1 MARKRYTTEQII
13 GYLRQA
19 EVLIGQGHSMDEVLR
34 EIGVT
39 GNTYYRWRKE
49 YGGMGMDQ
57 AKRFKELEA
66 ENARLKRVVADLT
79 LDNVILKE
87 VSAGKF

>member
-1 MARKRYTTEQII
+1 MARKSYTTEQII
-13 GYLRQA
+13 GYLRQG
-19 EVLIGQGHSMDEVLR
+19 EVLLGQGKSLDAVLR

-39 GNTYYRWRKE
+39 RNTYYRWRKE
-49 YGGMGMDQ
+49 YGGMKMDQ
-57 AKRFKELEA
+57 AKHMKALEV

-79 LDNVILKE
+79 LDNLVLKE

>member
-1 MARKRYTTEQII
+1 MARKSYTTEQII
-13 GYLRQA
+13 GHLRQG
-19 EVLIGQGHSMDEVLR
+19 EVLLSQGKTMDAMLR

-49 YGGMGMDQ
+49 YGGMKMDQ
-57 AKRFKELEA
+57 AKRLKELET
-66 ENARLKRVVADLT
+66 ENARLKRAVADLT
-79 LDNVILKE
+79 LDNLVLKE